1 MFSGRKETTR
11 GTCLKTQ
18 CVLTRSGLLASI
30 RGTSD
35 ARNKK
40 SWPSLPTGR
49 AQREL
54 VCMGKQSGT
63 YLAITLPQQM
73 RPPNRTHQPIVMP
86 GRVTQ
91 DRGKLL
97 VWTLRVC
104 KWEDSSQFAN
114 ASKCEHT
121 ICSFSF
127 FGLLFLFFFLLFT
140 YEFERVCKKDRSKP
154 IFEKSEDE
162 SMWANAYKREP
173 SEWRLSLILIWISVI
188 SFAALPTGEFED
200 LLTAYGSTSLN
211 KMPRYL
217 GCTKLMTILV

>member
-11 GTCLKTQ
+11 GTCLRTQ
-18 CVLTRSGLLASI
+18 CVLTCSGLLASI

-40 SWPSLPTGR
+40 SWPSLPTGK

-73 RPPNRTHQPIVMP
+73 RPPNCTHQPIVMP

-91 DRGKLL
+91 DRGKL
-97 VWTLRVC
+97 WTLRVC

-127 FGLLFLFFFLLFT
+127 FGTPLLFSFFFF
-140 YEFERVCKKDRSKP
+140 YIRIRACMQK
-154 IFEKSEDE
+154 
-162 SMWANAYKREP
+162 
-173 SEWRLSLILIWISVI
+173 
-188 SFAALPTGEFED
+188 G
-200 LLTAYGSTSLN
+200 SLN
-211 KMPRYL
+211 AHLWKIWRWVKVSKRIQ
-217 GCTKLMTILV
+217 TRAKWMTIESDSDLN